1 MWVRLGCLFFIFF
14 FRKASLI
21 FLGDEGKGGLAS
33 VSDFVLQT
41 MQISKKNFSVFS
53 FFFFFFLRG
62 GGLRGGGAE

>member
-41 MQISKKNFSVFS
+41 MQISKKIFLFFLFFS
-53 FFFFFFLRG
+53 FFSCGGGVERG
-62 GGLRGGGAE
+62 GG